1 MLHIIMFILALI
13 LALILIAY
21 VVAPLYIDYQKET
34 MLQIKEEEERLK
46 RFALLIQLQK
56 ERDKIYWWQ

>member
-1 MLHIIMFILALI
+1 MFILALI

-34 MLQIKEEEERLK
+34 MLQIKEEEERIK

>member
-1 MLHIIMFILALI
+1 MFILALI
-13 LALILIAY
+13 LALILISY

>member
-1 MLHIIMFILALI
+1 MFILALI

-46 RFALLIQLQK
+46 RFALRIQLQK